1 MNNCGEILAPAGSV
15 ECVKAAVRCG
25 ANAVYLGTK
34 DFNARRNAENFDFRE
49 LQETI
54 EYCHARGV
62 KVHITF
68 NTLIDDEEINKAI
81 EFIRHICTLSADV
94 LILQDLGLAQ
104 LVRKIAPEIE
114 RHASTQMSVGT
125 SEGIHLLERLGY
137 SLAVLPRELKKT
149 EIEKIKK
156 NTNIRLEAFVHGALC
171 MCVSGQCYMSAML
184 GSRSGNRGLCAQ
196 PCRLAFSVNGGT
208 GHDLSLKDLSLI
220 SKISELSKIGVDLF
234 KIEGRMK
241 RPEYV
246 AAAVTA
252 LKKTQRGENE
262 KEAFDALSVVFSRS
276 GFTDGY
282 YENRRGREM
291 FGIRTKEDVT
301 AATNKLLSSLQRL
314 YDKEQPLAKVD
325 FVLTAQRGKNVSLYA
340 YSGGKDVLVA
350 DEYIPEE
357 ALNKPSTKDNLAEKL
372 SKCGGTFF
380 EVGKIE
386 INLDDGIVVPASVIN
401 SLRRNALCEL
411 EKKLE
416 EAKEKKFTEPKI
428 NIPKHEVYSTPPKFH
443 IRIADPSQIPNHFD
457 RIENIYIPLFDA
469 DKYTKL
475 LSKENIT
482 VAVEIPRGIFG
493 SEEAVLRE
501 LEKAKSLGIK
511 DVYCGTLDAV
521 ALSKKAEM
529 KIHTGFSLN
538 IFNSLSVIELQNLGA
553 KSVTLSAELP
563 LEKAAKIGGEVKRG
577 IIAYGRLPLMLTRN
591 CPMKNAG
598 NCADCGKKG
607 YLTDRMGIKF
617 PIVCGNGFSEILNSR
632 PIYLG
637 DRMDEIRNMD
647 FVTLYF
653 TKEKGEAVDSIIDAY
668 RKGKRASG
676 EYTRGAYYRGV
687 K

>member
-1 MNNCGEILAPAGSV
+1 MNNCGKILAPAGSA

-25 ANAVYLGTK
+25 ADAVYLGTK
-34 DFNARRNAENFDFRE
+34 DFNARRNAENFGFFE
-49 LQETI
+49 LKEII

-81 EFIRHICTLSADV
+81 ETIKHICALSADV
-94 LILQDLGLAQ
+94 LILQDLGFAQ

-114 RHASTQMSVGT
+114 RHASTQMSTGT
-125 SEGIHLLERLGY
+125 SEGIKLLEKLGY
-137 SLAVLPRELKKT
+137 SLAVLPREMTKD

-208 GHDLSLKDLSLI
+208 GHDLSLKDLSLV
-220 SKISELSKIGVDLF
+220 SKARELSQIGVEFL

-252 LKKTQRGENE
+252 LKKAQRGENE
-262 KEAFDALSVVFSRS
+262 KEALDILSAVFSRS

-282 YENRRGREM
+282 YENKRGRNM

-301 AATNKLLSSLQRL
+301 AATNKVMSSLQRL

-325 FVLTAQRGKNVSLYA
+325 FKLTAQRGKKLSLNA
-340 YSGGKDVLVA
+340 YSGGKSVIVS

-357 ALNKPSTKDNLAEKL
+357 AHSKPSTRDNLFEKL

-380 EVGKIE
+380 EVGKVE
-386 INLDDGIVVPASVIN
+386 INLDEGIVVPASVIN
-401 SLRRNALCEL
+401 SLRRNALLEL
-411 EKKLE
+411 EKRLGKSE
-416 EAKEKKFTEPKI
+416 EKKFIEPKI
-428 NIPKHEVYSTPPKFH
+428 DIPKHKAAAQPKFH
-443 IRIADPSQIPNHFD
+443 IRIVSPRQIPNNLD
-457 RIENIYIPLFDA
+457 RIENIYVPLFDA
-469 DKYTKL
+469 EKFAAL
-475 LSKENIT
+475 LKEEKIT
-482 VAVEIPRGIFG
+482 AAVEIPRGIFG
-493 SEEAVLRE
+493 SEAEVLKG
-501 LEKAKSLGIK
+501 LEKARLLGIK
-511 DVYCGTLDAV
+511 DAYCGSLDAV
-521 ALSKKAEM
+521 ALAKKAGM

-538 IFNSLSVIELQNLGA
+538 VFNSLSLIELEKLGA

-563 LEKAAKIGGEVKRG
+563 IEKAVKIGGEAKRG

-598 NCADCGKKG
+598 SCADCGKKG
-607 YLTDRMGIKF
+607 CLTDRMGIKF
-617 PIVCGNGFSEILNSR
+617 PIVCNNGFSEILNSR
-632 PIYLG
+632 PIYLA
-637 DRMDEIRNMD
+637 DRMDDMKNMD

-653 TKEKGEAVDSIIDAY
+653 TKEKGESVNAIIDAY
-668 RKGKRASG
+668 RKGKSASG
-676 EYTRGAYYRGV
+676 EYTRGLYYRGV

>member
-1 MNNCGEILAPAGSV
+1 MMNNCGEILAPAGSA

-34 DFNARRNAENFDFRE
+34 DFNARRNAENFGFRE
-49 LQETI
+49 LKETI

-104 LVRKIAPEIE
+104 LVRNIAPEIE

-125 SEGIHLLERLGY
+125 SEGIHLLEKLGY
-137 SLAVLPRELKKT
+137 SLAVLPRELTKA

-184 GSRSGNRGLCAQ
+184 GERSGNRGLCAQ

-220 SKISELSKIGVDLF
+220 SKISELSRIGVDVF

-252 LKKTQRGENE
+252 LKKAQSGENE
-262 KEAFDALSVVFSRS
+262 REAFDALSVVFSRS

-301 AATNKLLSSLQRL
+301 GATNKLLSSLQRL

-325 FVLTAQRGKNVSLYA
+325 FVLTAQRGKKVSLYA
-340 YSGGKDVLVA
+340 YSGGKDA
-350 DEYIPEE
+350 TITDEYIPEE
-357 ALNKPSTKDNLAEKL
+357 ALNKPSSKDNLSEKL

-401 SLRRNALCEL
+401 SLRRNALFEL
-411 EKKLE
+411 EKKLGE
-416 EAKEKKFTEPKI
+416 TEEKKFIEPKI
-428 NIPKHEVYSTPPKFH
+428 NIEKHNAPTPPKFH
-443 IRIADPSQIPNHFD
+443 IRIADPSQIPKNFD

-475 LSKENIT
+475 ISKENIT

-493 SEEAVLRE
+493 SEEAVLKE
-501 LEKAKSLGIK
+501 LEKVKALGIK
-511 DVYCGTLDAV
+511 DTYCSTLDAA
-521 ALSKKAEM
+521 ALSKKAGM

-538 IFNSLSVIELQNLGA
+538 VFNSLSVLELEKLGA

-563 LEKAAKIGGEVKRG
+563 LEKATKIGGEIKRG

-598 NCADCGKKG
+598 SCADCSKKG

-617 PIVCGNGFSEILNSR
+617 PIVCGNDFSEILNSR

-637 DRMDEIRNMD
+637 DRIAEIKNMD
-647 FVTLYF
+647 FITLYF
-653 TKEKGEAVDSIIDAY
+653 TKEKGEAVDAIIDAF
-668 RKGKRASG
+668 RKGKKASG